1 MMARVAASAGA
12 LGVAAAYVAHS
23 VAYAAE
29 KPAGHPLGGQSE
41 GGCPA
46 RPEARAAMLLAAKQS
61 KMKAEGCPMRGAPD
75 GAKKSPVY
83 NVYSQEINPENQMP
97 VNANN
102 FPAEGQSSC
111 ISVIREHSTIPKGG
125 TEGTWTFPSPQMF
138 YNALKRK
145 SKDEDVT
152 EDDMEHVVSVH
163 NSMNQQ
169 TWQAVAAWEER
180 FHSHQSTSPS
190 LLRFLGRPHDLSP
203 KARLFSLLGYETP
216 FDRHDWVVDRG
227 GTNVRYIIDFYWLEN
242 GGGNTAM
249 PPAMTP
255 SAKTRTIAIDV
266 RPALDSFGAAWDIV
280 RHAVLGL
287 DLSRTVAN
295 KQPLLALKGA
305 TLQEESIVDTIRE
318 QIETKCGAQKR
329 RFSGLSKRASEVRV
343 DLILYRYI
351 YLMRIRLTLGL
362 APPTNGYHP
371 SRSQPKAEHVE
382 AAQSLSL
389 CMGRAFC
396 PDDAEKFVERA
407 QAGDGDGANEA
418 FDGMMGCLRR
428 FELYAEQVQAA
439 RAAVEERDAAK
450 QAAEATA
457 ATKARA

>member
-1 MMARVAASAGA
+1 MSARAASVSAGA
-12 LGVAAAYVAHS
+12 LGVAAAYVAHGFAS
-23 VAYAAE
+23 AAE

-46 RPEARAAMLLAAKQS
+46 RPEARAAMLLAAKKG
-61 KMKAEGCPMRGAPD
+61 KMKAAGCPMHAAPD
-75 GAKKSPVY
+75 SAKKSPVY

-102 FPAEGQSSC
+102 FPAEGQSRS

-145 SKDEDVT
+145 GKDEDVT
-152 EDDMEHVVSVH
+152 EEDMEHVVSVH

-180 FHSHQSTSPS
+180 FHCDTCASPALS
-190 LLRFLGRPHDLSP
+190 RFRGRPHDLSP
-203 KARLFSLLGYETP
+203 KARLYALLGYEKP
-216 FDRHDWVVDRG
+216 FDRHDWVLDRC

-249 PPAMTP
+249 PPSVTP
-255 SAKTRTIAIDV
+255 SAETRTIAIDV

-305 TLQEESIVDTIRE
+305 TPEEVSIVDTIRE
-318 QIETKCGAQKR
+318 RIETNCGAQQR
-329 RFSGLSKRASEVRV
+329 RLAGLSKRASEV
-343 DLILYRYI
+343 
-351 YLMRIRLTLGL
+351 
-362 APPTNGYHP
+362 
-371 SRSQPKAEHVE
+371 EHVE

-389 CMGRAFC
+389 CMGRTFC
-396 PDDAEKFVERA
+396 PLDAEKFVERA
-407 QAGDGDGANEA
+407 QAGDGDGANAA

-439 RAAVEERDAAK
+439 CAAVEERDAAK
-450 QAAEATA
+450 QAAEAA
-457 ATKARA
+457 AAAAAKARA